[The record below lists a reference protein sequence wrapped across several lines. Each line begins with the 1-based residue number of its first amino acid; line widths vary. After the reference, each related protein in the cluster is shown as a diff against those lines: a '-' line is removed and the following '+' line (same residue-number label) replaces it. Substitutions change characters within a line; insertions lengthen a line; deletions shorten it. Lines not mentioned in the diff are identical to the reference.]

1 MQFLPEYHS
10 TIKPE
15 SKVPLMYI
23 LDARGRVC
31 PLPLFYTKK
40 KIDELKTGE
49 ELEVLTDDITAKN
62 TIPQWSREHG
72 HEIVRVEESGG
83 DFKVIIRKH

>member
-1 MQFLPEYHS
+1 MH
-10 TIKPE
+10 K
-15 SKVPLMYI
+15 

-40 KIDELKTGE
+40 EIEKLKSGD
-49 ELEVLTDDITAKN
+49 ELEVLTDDAVAKN

-72 HEIVRVEESGG
+72 HEVVRVEESGNELR
-83 DFKVIIRKH
+83 VVIRKH

>member
-1 MQFLPEYHS
+1 MH
-10 TIKPE
+10 K
-15 SKVPLMYI
+15 

-40 KIDELKTGE
+40 EIEKLNPGE
-49 ELEVLTDDITAKN
+49 ELEVLTDDAIAKN

-72 HEIVRVEESGG
+72 HEIVKVEESGS
-83 DFKVIIRKH
+83 DFTVIIRKH

>member
-1 MQFLPEYHS
+1 MH
-10 TIKPE
+10 K
-15 SKVPLMYI
+15 

-40 KIDELKTGE
+40 EIGKLKSGE
-49 ELEVLTDDITAKN
+49 ELEVLTDDAIAKN

-72 HEIVRVEESGG
+72 YEIVKVEESGS
-83 DFKVIIRKH
+83 DFRVVIKKH

>member
-1 MQFLPEYHS
+1 MH
-10 TIKPE
+10 K
-15 SKVPLMYI
+15 

-40 KIDELKTGE
+40 EIEKLNPGE
-49 ELEVLTDDITAKN
+49 ELEVLTDDAVAKN

-72 HEIVRVEESGG
+72 HEVLALEELENCCRIVV
-83 DFKVIIRKH
+83 RKRS

>member
-1 MQFLPEYHS
+1 MQFLPEYQG

-15 SKVPLMYI
+15 PKVPLMYK

-49 ELEVLTDDITAKN
+49 ELEVLTDDSTAKD
-62 TIPQWSREHG
+62 TIPRWSREHG
-72 HEIVRVEESGG
+72 HEIVRVEELGS
-83 DFKVIIRKH
+83 DFRVIIRKH